1 MERLGERNYA
11 LLSQGIKI
19 TGSYKEG
26 YFFAEEQ
33 LYMDEAE
40 TIYNFLCWV
49 EEDKDNRCFG
59 SGNYEQRF
67 KEYLQTLKKKKNTST
82 KQ

>member
-1 MERLGERNYA
+1 MKRLGERNYA
-11 LLSQGIKI
+11 LLVQGIKI

-26 YFFAEEQ
+26 YFYAEEY
-33 LYMDEAE
+33 LYIGEAQ

-49 EEDKDNRCFG
+49 EEDKDNRGFG
-59 SGNYEQRF
+59 RGNYEQRF
-67 KEYLQTLKKKKNTST
+67 KEYLQTLKKKGNSVT